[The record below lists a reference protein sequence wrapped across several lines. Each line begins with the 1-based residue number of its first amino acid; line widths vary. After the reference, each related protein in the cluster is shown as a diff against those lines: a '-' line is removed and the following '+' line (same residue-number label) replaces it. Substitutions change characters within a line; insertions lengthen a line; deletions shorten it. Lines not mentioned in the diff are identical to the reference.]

1 LFASGACGIDTVQQQ
16 ITVNT
21 VSLDG
26 ITTQWPYLY
35 QNEQGDFVCQTR
47 LFEVTN
53 IEALNLAGQ
62 KIPVSYT
69 VNSDGTIT
77 FAQNP
82 DVFMIRIDFDHYV
95 LIQRLH

>member
-1 LFASGACGIDTVQQQ
+1 MDTVQQQ

-21 VSLDG
+21 VSLDD

-47 LFEVTN
+47 LFEVMN

-62 KIPVSYT
+62 QIPISYT
-69 VNSDGTIT
+69 VHSDGTIT
-77 FAQNP
+77 FSNNA
-82 DVFMIRIDFDHYV
+82 DAFMIRIEFDHYV

>member
-1 LFASGACGIDTVQQQ
+1 MDTVQQQ

-21 VSLDG
+21 VSLDD
-26 ITTQWPYLY
+26 ITTQWPYIY

-47 LFEVTN
+47 LFEVMN
-53 IEALNLAGQ
+53 IEGLNLAGQ
-62 KIPVSYT
+62 KIHVSHT

-77 FAQNP
+77 FPYNP
-82 DVFMIRIDFDHYV
+82 DIFMIRIDFDHYV